1 MENARRILCGQSV
14 EGTDVSIPGIKALRC
29 RIASELAAG
38 VLTAF
43 ELLPATP
50 SKRVG
55 SPAPTIEL
63 PALSEARP
71 APSSVAPVVSAGHT
85 NQVCSDAAAK
95 RKFAMPVTPRRTPRF
110 TCPTI
115 GDAIATTKRPLV
127 AAVPS
132 VLPVNEELE
141 AQYPLTQLAEFIL
154 GKGYEERLRAGET
167 LYFQVFPGGLDQR
180 TVDLLVAEI
189 EMYIDRSPVVPTY
202 KGTLPN
208 MVHSLLQQAVRQSLT
223 VWIVS
228 SVLFGTAQV
237 ISIPSPGVID
247 SPMKDGR
254 WDIDQ
259 QVILQASVSLHDGIQ
274 HPWSGLRVE
283 PVFYSDDV
291 SLTMDEVQIG
301 TKKNWMGLQAIQQ
314 ANACLGCVVLDD
326 SQFRMIDFTDNLAV
340 RATLSSPISQ
350 AMLGT
355 VSWEH
360 DSIHRFL
367 PTTQELNMFR
377 GELAAQ
383 CPTLASYATDS
394 LRREYFQRR
403 CESWVVARAK
413 AGDQRDVRWLADFK
427 LTVGNAW
434 VEAWVSGED
443 VGTLPRELHSRLKR
457 SASFD
462 ETGAPVKKA
471 KVSEIAD

>member
-1 MENARRILCGQSV
+1 MENARRILRGQSV
-14 EGTDVSIPGIKALRC
+14 KGTDVSVPGIKELCR

-38 VLTAF
+38 ILTAF

-55 SPAPTIEL
+55 FPAPTIEL

-71 APSSVAPVVSAGHT
+71 APSSVAPVMSAGHT
-85 NQVCSDAAAK
+85 DQIRFDAAAK
-95 RKFAMPVTPRRTPRF
+95 RKFGMLVTPRRMPRF
-110 TCPTI
+110 TCPAIWDT
-115 GDAIATTKRPLV
+115 IATTKRPLI

-132 VLPVNEELE
+132 VLPANKGPE

-154 GKGYEERLRAGET
+154 GEGYEERLRAGET
-167 LYFQVFPGGLDQR
+167 LSFQVFPGGLDQR

-202 KGTLPN
+202 KDTLPN
-208 MVHSLLQQAVRQSLT
+208 MVHSLLQQAVRQSLS

-259 QVILQASVSLHDGIQ
+259 QVILQASVSQHDGIQ

-291 SLTMDEVQIG
+291 SLTMDEAQIG

-326 SQFRMIDFTDNLAV
+326 RQFRMTDFTDNLAV

-367 PTTQELNMFR
+367 PTTQELNKFR

-383 CPTLASYATDS
+383 CPTLAS
-394 LRREYFQRR
+394 
-403 CESWVVARAK
+403 
-413 AGDQRDVRWLADFK
+413 
-427 LTVGNAW
+427 
-434 VEAWVSGED
+434 
-443 VGTLPRELHSRLKR
+443 
-457 SASFD
+457 
-462 ETGAPVKKA
+462 
-471 KVSEIAD
+471 